1 MSGTSRLDFLTVT
14 GQLTGG
20 TEAPSRHFLPIGN
33 SFWATRSG
41 WDVIMVTANYRGVT
55 WGRGGEGVALSILI
69 EMYLNQFFWHQNGP
83 TVIHISATRARP
95 YVLEIG
101 VSLEVPIP
109 REELRQWGGG
119 DVGGGGSRSRLP
131 DWLIPVAGCLTWGIH
146 VDQCAHTAFINVMG
160 GQHGRI
166 KASQTDYCRHI
177 THLNWQ
183 TSFH

>member
-1 MSGTSRLDFLTVT
+1 MGLTGNLYLGWNMSGTSRLDFLTVT

-55 WGRGGEGVALSILI
+55 WGGGGVALSILI

-95 YVLEIG
+95 YVLKVG
-101 VSLEVPIP
+101 VSLEVPIS

-119 DVGGGGSRSRLP
+119 SLKTSWLTDSCGRMSDVRHPCR
-131 DWLIPVAGCLTWGIH
+131 PVCTHSIYK
-146 VDQCAHTAFINVMG
+146 C
-160 GQHGRI
+160 HGRPTWSY
-166 KASQTDYCRHI
+166 KSFSDGLLQTY
-177 THLNWQ
+177 N
-183 TSFH
+183 SP